1 MAGGWWPR
9 IRSWLFPV
17 FWFLLAIATFTL
29 VFVLAI
35 IAVIATLIPGLG
47 PTLFPELVTAGTSL
61 ALTYFAAVTIRE
73 GRRKSRSDLVFK
85 KLKQLYSPL
94 FHIVEESEGHIF
106 EVYQAPA
113 RVSSISEILTFWDNR
128 VVPLMRQS
136 LHLATPEMV
145 EVYWRVNRST
155 ERSEALATEFSDRVR
170 SDYNR
175 LMMELRRMD
184 TKH

>member
-1 MAGGWWPR
+1 METHASRTALLLVALSGA
-9 IRSWLFPV
+9 
-17 FWFLLAIATFTL
+17 FLLLFA
-29 VFVLAI
+29 LAI
-35 IAVIATLIPGLG
+35 VVVILFLIPSLG
-47 PTLFPELVTAGTSL
+47 PSLIPSVVSALTSV

-85 KLKQLYSPL
+85 KFEQLYSPL
-94 FHIVEESEGHIF
+94 FHVVEESGGHIF

-113 RVSSISEILTFWDNR
+113 RVISISEILTFWDNR
-128 VVPLMRQS
+128 VVPLMRQA
-136 LHLATPEMV
+136 LHLASAELV
-145 EVYWRVNRST
+145 EVYWRVTRSE